1 MTLDEDSNS
10 DRTYAVRVLDLL
22 EGADG
27 RVRAYYAGGYS
38 GADWDGWPTSDPTHI
53 TRVDIA
59 SLALLSIPVGTRLM
73 TSELVDQQIP
83 DLGFTDLR
91 DAPAPERDGPWAPL
105 YACWRRLMN
114 VDHVSRVIASK
125 LLARKLPNLVPIW
138 DDRVR
143 RNLWGLTPAD
153 ATRFDDWAA
162 MHSLVA
168 DRRVVDSLK
177 RVRAAAELPGSISLL
192 RVLDAAVWMLDEPT
206 GKSGAAAT

>member
-1 MTLDEDSNS
+1 MTLEDESKS
-10 DRTYAVRVLDLL
+10 GRAYVEQVLELL

-27 RVRAYYAGGYS
+27 RVRTYYADGYS
-38 GADWDGWPTSDPTHI
+38 GADWDSWPTSDPVHI

-59 SLALLSIPVGTRLM
+59 SLTLLSIPVGSRLM
-73 TSELVDQQIP
+73 TSELVGQEMP

-143 RNLWGLTPAD
+143 RNLWRLTPAD
-153 ATRFDDWAA
+153 AARFDDWPA

-168 DRRVVDSLK
+168 DRRVVDSG
-177 RVRAAAELPGSISLL
+177 P
-192 RVLDAAVWMLDEPT
+192 
-206 GKSGAAAT
+206 